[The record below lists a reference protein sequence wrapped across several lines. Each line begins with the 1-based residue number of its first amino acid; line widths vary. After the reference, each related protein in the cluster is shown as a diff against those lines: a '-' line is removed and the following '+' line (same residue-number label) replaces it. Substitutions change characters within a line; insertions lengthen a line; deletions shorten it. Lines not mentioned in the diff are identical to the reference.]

1 MADLAEFDENIPL
14 DQETEKEKEPE
25 ASKAEQEINHIIE
38 KVNSDKLTLVHKS
51 NHFLLFQLSPIEKYA
66 MKFIEQTESAWSA
79 EQLAAATRQIEEQKR
94 EWELNQMAAMR
105 EEEERRQREL
115 EEENEMITYSRE
127 DATNQV
133 SLKRRKH
140 KFRITRTKTGVK
152 VLKRKA
158 TFQSKVP
165 KSKRLKRLVKR
176 TLNSTNIESSS
187 RPVTPEETEVLE
199 DASNATG
206 DDSSL
211 DSVQSESDMTLSEL
225 KKSTLDND
233 STENVSFTNHV
244 DHNSPRTRSR
254 GTVKIN
260 LWTLDV
266 SPILPGVKPVKN
278 NKISGLSS
286 DKDIKKIPR
295 KRKAGSDEEDK
306 DLTDAEDDD
315 KLDRQRIEQ
324 KNSSGIVDAI
334 ENETTDEMTEN
345 SNSDL
350 PVCQIVLNDIMA
362 EGRYKMSNNGEE
374 SEDSLSSSFEPNNSA
389 ESLQEP
395 NSTKLTNG
403 VKTKQ
408 EDLLVSSSL
417 DSEVVEIVV
426 KHDTV
431 TVDDDDVDTEEKPKS
446 NHVTEITVSNS
457 TVTSFAGDHEEKS
470 LKEEPKAR
478 SNENDVFIS
487 EYEKEF
493 IESEKT
499 KIDNCD
505 SLPDTA
511 QSSKSEIYVAT
522 YVNTNNGL
530 SSNAVNKF
538 RQPTPNASK
547 FHRNFGSFKPPDHRK
562 TYKKFSRFSGNQTL
576 DGWVTRKP
584 PHNQTDP

>member
-1 MADLAEFDENIPL
+1 
-14 DQETEKEKEPE
+14 
-25 ASKAEQEINHIIE
+25 
-38 KVNSDKLTLVHKS
+38 
-51 NHFLLFQLSPIEKYA
+51 

-133 SLKRRKH
+133 SLKSRKH
-140 KFRITRTKTGVK
+140 KFRKVITRTKTGVK

-165 KSKRLKRLVKR
+165 KSKRLKRLIKS
-176 TLNSTNIESSS
+176 TLSSTNIESSS
-187 RPVTPEETEVLE
+187 RPITPEETEVLE
-199 DASNATG
+199 VASNATG

-225 KKSTLDND
+225 KKSTLDNE
-233 STENVSFTNHV
+233 STENVLFTNHV

-295 KRKAGSDEEDK
+295 KRKPGSDDEDK
-306 DLTDAEDDD
+306 DLTE
-315 KLDRQRIEQ
+315 
-324 KNSSGIVDAI
+324 NVDEI
-334 ENETTDEMTEN
+334 ENETTDEMTAN

-362 EGRYKMSNNGEE
+362 EGQYKMSNNVEE

-408 EDLLVSSSL
+408 EDLLVSAQNNESSL

-431 TVDDDDVDTEEKPKS
+431 TVDDDDVDTEEKPKT
-446 NHVTEITVSNS
+446 NHVTEATVNS
-457 TVTSFAGDHEEKS
+457 TVTSFASDYEQKS
-470 LKEEPKAR
+470 LKEEPKAT

-530 SSNAVNKF
+530 SSNPANKC

-547 FHRNFGSFKPPDHRK
+547 FYRNFGSFKPPEPRK
-562 TYKKFSRFSGNQTL
+562 TYKRFSRFSGNQTL

>member
-1 MADLAEFDENIPL
+1 
-14 DQETEKEKEPE
+14 
-25 ASKAEQEINHIIE
+25 
-38 KVNSDKLTLVHKS
+38 
-51 NHFLLFQLSPIEKYA
+51 

-140 KFRITRTKTGVK
+140 KFRSVITRTKTGVK

-165 KSKRLKRLVKR
+165 KSKRLKRIVKR

-187 RPVTPEETEVLE
+187 RPVTPEETEVSE
-199 DASNATG
+199 AGSNATG
-206 DDSSL
+206 DESSL

-225 KKSTLDND
+225 KKSTLDNESAD
-233 STENVSFTNHV
+233 NVLFTNHV

-286 DKDIKKIPR
+286 DKDTKKIPR
-295 KRKAGSDEEDK
+295 KIRPGSDDEDK
-306 DLTDAEDDD
+306 DLTDAEEDDD
-315 KLDRQRIEQ
+315 KLDSKRIKQ
-324 KNSSGIVDAI
+324 KGCIGGIVENVHEI
-334 ENETTDEMTEN
+334 ENETTDEVTAN

-362 EGRYKMSNNGEE
+362 EGRYKMSNNGEG
-374 SEDSLSSSFEPNNSA
+374 SEDSLSSSFESNNTA
-389 ESLQEP
+389 ESLQDL
-395 NSTKLTNG
+395 NDSTKLTNG
-403 VKTKQ
+403 VKIKQ
-408 EDLLVSSSL
+408 EDLLLAQNNESSL
-417 DSEVVEIVV
+417 DSEVIEIVL

-431 TVDDDDVDTEEKPKS
+431 TVDDDDDGVDVEEKPKT
-446 NHVTEITVSNS
+446 NHVTETTVNS
-457 TVTSFAGDHEEKS
+457 TDNTFASDYEQKS
-470 LKEEPKAR
+470 LKEEPKA
-478 SNENDVFIS
+478 SSEENDVFIS

-511 QSSKSEIYVAT
+511 QSSKPEIYVAT

-530 SSNAVNKF
+530 SSNAANKF
-538 RQPTPNASK
+538 RQPTPTESR
-547 FHRNFGSFKPPDHRK
+547 FYRNFGSFRLPEPRK
-562 TYKKFSRFSGNQTL
+562 TLKRFSRFSGNQTL